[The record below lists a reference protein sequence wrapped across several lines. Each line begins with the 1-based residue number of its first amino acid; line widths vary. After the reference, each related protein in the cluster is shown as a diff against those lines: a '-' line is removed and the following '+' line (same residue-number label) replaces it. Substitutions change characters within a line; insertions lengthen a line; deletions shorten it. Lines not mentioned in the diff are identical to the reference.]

1 MKTNIKL
8 RKARKLMGYSQ
19 SQAAKLSGLSQTRIS
34 KLETKEHKLIPKKY
48 LFFLVQ
54 NGINI
59 NLIFSDD
66 KAADTNKVISGI
78 TKDDYLL
85 IGERLKTKELGSIDD
100 SQKKVITAQI
110 LSDIEKLQER
120 ISEIERLI
128 KASNTE
134 I

>member
-1 MKTNIKL
+1 
-8 RKARKLMGYSQ
+8 MGYSQ